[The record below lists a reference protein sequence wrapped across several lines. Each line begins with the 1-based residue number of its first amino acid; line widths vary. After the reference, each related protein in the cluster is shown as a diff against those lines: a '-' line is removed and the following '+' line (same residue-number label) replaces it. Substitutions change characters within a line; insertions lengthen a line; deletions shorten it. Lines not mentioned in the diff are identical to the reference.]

1 MCLIKVSTNSCTIF
15 RNLIFDKDDML
26 KFFAKKVQNKI
37 DIYRKVELS
46 YQVHGFDLLSELS
59 SGRILER
66 PRLRPTLEHFNFDG

>member
-1 MCLIKVSTNSCTIF
+1 
-15 RNLIFDKDDML
+15 ML

-66 PRLRPTLEHFNFDG
+66 PRFRPTLEHFNFDG